1 LFSVHPSRAPHV
13 LLSFP
18 TRRSSDLAGSGRMF
32 PMEFP
37 DLGSAQQH
45 IRLTYRER
53 LPELS
58 WYRIAALVI
67 CQHLLEVCLTVFRRS
82 DTWLLRLAR
91 SRGHGNQISVAG
103 VWAMAGLRVR
113 QHQRI
118 DRIHVFLS

>member
-45 IRLTYRER
+45 IRLTDRER

-82 DTWLLRLAR
+82 DTRSEEHTSELQ
-91 SRGHGNQISVAG
+91 SRGHLVCR
-103 VWAMAGLRVR
+103 L
-113 QHQRI
+113 
-118 DRIHVFLS
+118 LLEKK